1 MRSRRHVIVVRDGR
15 PHTKPARST
24 FSKAME
30 KLRADGRRPLSR
42 RVSDVLSSGA
52 PEAENASAI
61 NPTQS
66 AWAMNGEI
74 SAALTAPLASRRLT
88 QINGVLYSS
97 VIVVPTVPMTNASGN
112 RAAICWQAFQPV
124 QCAGT
129 SSDGE
134 SPASASTVG
143 PMIGSNI
150 GPLR

>member
-1 MRSRRHVIVVRDGR
+1 
-15 PHTKPARST
+15 
-24 FSKAME
+24 ME

-52 PEAENASAI
+52 PGAENASAM

-74 SAALTAPLASRRLT
+74 KVGHAVVTAPLASRRLT
-88 QINGVLYSS
+88 PINGVLYPS

-112 RAAICWQAFQPV
+112 RAAICWQALQPV

-134 SPASASTVG
+134 SSASASTVG